1 MCRLIQDFRP
11 RFSMV
16 DTGRANHRK
25 AMDAANSVIWLKC
38 NALAVGEHPLM
49 WHITKECKRTIKSS
63 FVSVQP
69 SNWDFDGNGHQP
81 FCPDRKYTRRIIP
94 KVKSEY
100 YRTELSKLSDKAARN
115 EDCTAQTSPCPF
127 GLTRISYNPLFVGNR
142 VLPAATSS
150 FSIPLPAVRFAPLRD
165 YAARRFPPGFQCASR
180 NVPPPARA
188 RRFINIKTSH
198 CRCRAMGGRMFVAA
212 HRHPTEYVVRI
223 T

>member
-1 MCRLIQDFRP
+1 MLFVCRLIQDFRP

-180 NVPPPARA
+180 NVPPPSQSPA
-188 RRFINIKTSH
+188 I
-198 CRCRAMGGRMFVAA
+198 
-212 HRHPTEYVVRI
+212 Y
-223 T
+223 

>member
-1 MCRLIQDFRP
+1 
-11 RFSMV
+11 MV

-115 EDCTAQTSPCPF
+115 EDCTAETSPCPF

-142 VLPAATSS
+142 VFPTATSS
-150 FSIPLPAVRFAPLRD
+150 APPRALRSASGLFASTPFAGISVRVEERT
-165 YAARRFPPGFQCASR
+165 PPQPEPGDLL
-180 NVPPPARA
+180 
-188 RRFINIKTSH
+188 I
-198 CRCRAMGGRMFVAA
+198 
-212 HRHPTEYVVRI
+212 
-223 T
+223 